1 MQDSATA
8 LTAPVC
14 SAKGCRAAA
23 AWALRWN
30 NPRLH
35 EPNRRKTWMACEAHR
50 TGLSDFLAKR
60 GFLRETQPVERVID
74 LTADAPTTD
83 VADASAPV

>member
-14 SAKGCRAAA
+14 SAKGCRSAA

-35 EPNRRKTWMACEAHR
+35 EPARRKTWMACDAHR
-50 TGLSDFLAKR
+50 TGLSEFLAKR
-60 GFLRETQPVERVID
+60 GFLRETQPVEQVID
-74 LTADAPTTD
+74 LTAADPVTD